1 MPSIHEN
8 IEADLPSAIGVI
20 AATTSVIIV
29 IVVLVFKTLMKR
41 WKDRQQ
47 QQPQDKIEESPEA
60 PQRSFQNGILI
71 LDDVWSNEEIEFHQK
86 IQNGMLILDAD
97 VCSNEE
103 FEFHQK
109 NAEME
114 IIRSQLQRGLYDI
127 KEEEGLGGCP
137 VLHAGNYGYIDCSC
151 HHDDYC
157 IGN

>member
-1 MPSIHEN
+1 MGIHEN

-20 AATTSVIIV
+20 ATTTTSVIIV
-29 IVVLVFKTLMKR
+29 IVALVLTLMKR

-47 QQPQDKIEESPEA
+47 QQPQDKIEESPEP

-97 VCSNEE
+97 VCSSNEE

-127 KEEEGLGGCP
+127 KEEEEFVEIDL
-137 VLHAGNYGYIDCSC
+137 NDCSKC
-151 HHDDYC
+151 
-157 IGN
+157 